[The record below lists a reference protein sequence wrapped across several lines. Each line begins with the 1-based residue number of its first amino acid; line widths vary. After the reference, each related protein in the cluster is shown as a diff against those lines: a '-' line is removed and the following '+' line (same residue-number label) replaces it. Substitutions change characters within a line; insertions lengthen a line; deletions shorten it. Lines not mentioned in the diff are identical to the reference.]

1 MRIDPTLMGSAAPQ
15 NPNTTAFGSIF
26 NGSVMGERTSHG
38 YQDDGQDNAA
48 VSPATVQ
55 LRLEAKTERIVI
67 PANTIVTWS
76 NTSNEIINNGCVVM
90 NATNPV
96 PSKGQGEIALRLATV
111 LTPPEPG
118 MDSEY
123 VSVAM
128 HPYTFHD
135 EWCCGITQSEVVVEK
150 NGSEFVTV
158 GIQHKSE
165 LRLDSQLLYHNAVQ
179 PGEVIALGGKFNVA

>member
-1 MRIDPTLMGSAAPQ
+1 MDSVSKYSGDGDYPAWKQVRIDPTLMGSAAPQ

-96 PSKGQGEIALRLATV
+96 PSKGQGGNCFASCHCF
-111 LTPPEPG
+111 
-118 MDSEY
+118 DSSRAWHGFEY

-158 GIQHKSE
+158 GNSAQVRVKVGQSTFV
-165 LRLDSQLLYHNAVQ
+165 S
-179 PGEVIALGGKFNVA
+179 